1 MNKFIGVGRLTA
13 NPEIRYS
20 QSGTAVANFNI
31 AISSG
36 YGEHKQTDFIPVVAF
51 KNLAEIIG
59 NNLSKG
65 SQVLVEGRMQNRS
78 YENNQGEKRFITE
91 VVLSNIEFVGTK
103 KKNET
108 DTDSFGAEV
117 QDEQIPFWCE
127 VTNS

>member
-1 MNKFIGVGRLTA
+1 MNKVIILGRLTA
-13 NPEIRYS
+13 NPEIRYT
-20 QSGTAVANFNI
+20 QAGKAVASLTI
-31 AISSG
+31 AVNRGFGSDSA
-36 YGEHKQTDFIPVVAF
+36 DFINCVAF
-51 KNLAEIIG
+51 EKLAEIIG

-91 VVLSNIEFVGTK
+91 VVLNNIEFVGSK

-117 QDEQIPFWCE
+117 QDEQIPF
-127 VTNS
+127 